1 MIIQYQAID
10 ASGSLVADTLAVED
24 ATAAYS
30 ELTHRGLTPVRI
42 DAVKSHSGRSG
53 KVRQL
58 VGGLARGK
66 PADPARASRKAL
78 PFFTAQM
85 AIMLETGTPVAAAL
99 AAMEL
104 QISCPHWRF
113 LIKQLRQRVEEG
125 TSLAAAMSHYPNAFE
140 SIYTNMIA
148 AGEMSGNMTE
158 VFRRLAQLARQ
169 ADRLRSKIIA
179 AMVYP
184 ALLTTIAVGVLSLL
198 VFFVLPRFESVFEE
212 MKVDL
217 PGSTKALLAVSG
229 LVRHNVILCIL
240 VGGVLIAGPVY
251 WLRSQ
256 HAKRFIGRHC
266 LRVPIVGPLVGSIHL
281 TKIFRLLG
289 LLIESSVPLLEAL
302 ELTAAATKNYLYSQL
317 VRNVRTHI
325 VDGQP
330 MYPVL
335 QGSPLVPPAVAE
347 MIHTGEENG
356 RVAQVL
362 ALLADHLDDKN
373 ETKVATLT
381 SIMEPLILILLGI
394 VVATVAL
401 SLVLPMFDLSR
412 ITG

>member
-1 MIIQYQAID
+1 MIVQYQAID
-10 ASGSLVADTLAVED
+10 ASGSLVADTLVVED

-42 DAVKSHSGRSG
+42 DAVKAHQGRSG
-53 KVRQL
+53 QVRQL
-58 VGGLARGK
+58 LGGLTRSK
-66 PADPARASRKAL
+66 PADPAHASRKEL

-99 AAMEL
+99 TAMEQ
-104 QISCPHWRF
+104 QITCPHWRF

-125 TSLAAAMSHYPNAFE
+125 ASLASSMSHYPNAFE

-169 ADRLRSKIIA
+169 SDRLRSKIIA
-179 AMVYP
+179 AMIYP
-184 ALLTTIAVGVLSLL
+184 TLLTTIAVGVLSLL
-198 VFFVLPRFESVFEE
+198 IFFVLPRFESVFEE
-212 MKVDL
+212 MSVDL
-217 PGSTKALLAVSG
+217 PGSTKALLALSG
-229 LVRHNVILCIL
+229 TVRHNIILSIL

-256 HAKRFIGRHC
+256 HAKRFIARHC
-266 LRVPIVGPLVGSIHL
+266 LRMPIVGPLVGSIHL

-335 QGSPLVPPAVAE
+335 QNSPLVPPAIAE

-362 ALLADHLDDKN
+362 SLLADHLDDKN
-373 ETKVATLT
+373 ETTVATLT
-381 SIMEPLILILLGI
+381 SVMEPLILILLGM